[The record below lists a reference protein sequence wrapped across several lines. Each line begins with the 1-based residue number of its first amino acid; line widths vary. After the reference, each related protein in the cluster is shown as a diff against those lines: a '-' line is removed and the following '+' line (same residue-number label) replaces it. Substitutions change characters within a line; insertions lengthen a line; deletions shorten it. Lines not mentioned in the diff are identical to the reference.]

1 MAMLIT
7 PTTIDKIASN
17 FCLFSIVLAPS
28 CFVFSTQEAS
38 YINNCGHALFRS
50 LRFMILLY
58 IKYLSKIIIYH

>member
-7 PTTIDKIASN
+7 PTTTIDKITSN

-38 YINNCGHALFRS
+38 QIRE
-50 LRFMILLY
+50 
-58 IKYLSKIIIYH
+58 IIS